1 MPASVRKTCI
11 AHFMRAIV
19 IRKGKHRYN
28 CANTDRSPFLLHF
41 LAVFFN
47 MCLFLIIL
55 VTLSLSFNYLS
66 FYSVHLSFYSLHLS
80 FYSLHF
86 FFLFTPP
93 LHPLHLSF
101 NSIHL
106 LLLISIHNCAMHFP
120 KIVRRLDIPIDSPCH
135 VFIHGER
142 ERVQFQVSFVRARM
156 HTILERMDL
165 DIV

>member
-1 MPASVRKTCI
+1 
-11 AHFMRAIV
+11 MRAIV
-19 IRKGKHRYN
+19 IRKGKHRYD

-47 MCLFLIIL
+47 LCLFLISL

-86 FFLFTPP
+86 FFFFL
-93 LHPLHLSF
+93 LHLSTLSTF
-101 NSIHL
+101 LSIQF
-106 LLLISIHNCAMHFP
+106 ICSCSFQCT
-120 KIVRRLDIPIDSPCH
+120 IVQCIFQRLCGVWTFQSTPR
-135 VFIHGER
+135 VMYFIHGER
-142 ERVQFQVSFVRARM
+142 KKVQFQVSFVRARM
-156 HTILERMDL
+156 HTILKRMDL